1 MENYKIPLNSL
12 IDIVEFA
19 REHPD
24 FIFYT
29 EPMDD
34 GSPFLS
40 CQFYNP
46 EDEDNDTSGIWE
58 FDEVE

>member
-1 MENYKIPLNSL
+1 MGNYKMPLNSL

-19 REHPD
+19 RKHPK

-29 EPMDD
+29 EQMDD

-40 CQFYNP
+40 CLFYNP

>member
-1 MENYKIPLNSL
+1 MGNYKIPLDSL
-12 IDIVEFA
+12 INIVNFA
-19 REHPD
+19 REHPE

-29 EPMDD
+29 EQMDD

-46 EDEDNDTSGIWE
+46 EDEDNDTSGI
-58 FDEVE
+58 